1 MGADREVC
9 YDVYAKVV
17 EMDLFEAGFDTE
29 WEDIPIPDLQES
41 GEWNGVRR
49 PYWALKTYRLP
60 TCNFIG

>member
-1 MGADREVC
+1 
-9 YDVYAKVV
+9 
-17 EMDLFEAGFDTE
+17 MDLFEAGFDTE

-60 TCNFIG
+60 TCHFIG